1 MFSRERAARTSAV
14 ALLATALA
22 ISCSS
27 SPTSLSPSA
36 SPSSSSSSR
45 STAAAA
51 GATITGTVE
60 GSARSLQSP
69 PLQAFN
75 SRSPVTVSVVGT
87 GIAATVAPGE
97 SFTLRG
103 VPTGNVTM
111 QISGAG
117 ISAQVTIP
125 AVQNQEQIRVTVRV
139 TDSSASIT
147 ISERT
152 APTNNS
158 NQARVQGAITSIN
171 APALTFVVEGVTVS
185 VPAGVPITGSNH
197 TLAFTDLKMG
207 DSVTVNGNFSGTTLV
222 ASKVQVDD
230 SQDDKDDSQGHNHGN
245 GEGDDHDNGHGGHHD

>member
-14 ALLATALA
+14 ALLATTLA

-36 SPSSSSSSR
+36 SPSSSSSP
-45 STAAAA
+45 STSAG

-75 SRSPVTVSVVGT
+75 STSSTVTVSVVGT
-87 GIAATVAPGE
+87 SIAATVASGE

-103 VPTGNVTM
+103 VPTGNVTV

-117 ISAQVTIP
+117 VSAQVTIP

-152 APTNNS
+152 APTTNS
-158 NQARVQGAITSIN
+158 NQARLQGAITSIN
-171 APALTFVVEGVTVS
+171 APTLTFVVEGVTVN
-185 VPAGVPITGSNH
+185 VPAGVPITGDDH

-207 DSVTVNGNFSGTTLV
+207 DRVTVNGNFSGTTLV

-230 SQDDKDDSQGHNHGN
+230 SQDDSQGHNHGN
-245 GEGDDHDNGHGGHHD
+245 GEGDDHESGHGGHHD